1 MPITRP
7 IPALESDLT
16 EARTLADRG
25 GLPGSYSMFFD
36 DVPAVMYRKIDTTLL
51 SVRFLTVQTGTVEA
65 TGVLP
70 GSSGISTASDN
81 GRVL

>member
-1 MPITRP
+1 
-7 IPALESDLT
+7 
-16 EARTLADRG
+16 
-25 GLPGSYSMFFD
+25 MFFD